1 MSTPYRGNSHRKV
14 MWEAGQTPGAMLGVV
29 GERTMS
35 DEVSGNGDCL
45 YLFAMHGMVTVQG
58 LKQGTPCDRFGWPV
72 GSCYVL
78 RSGRVTGEEEP
89 PSVHQCVTELTTPRE
104 AKRKGEKWW
113 D

>member
-1 MSTPYRGNSHRKV
+1 MSTPYRGSSHRKV

-78 RSGRVTGEEEP
+78 VAEI
-89 PSVHQCVTELTTPRE
+89 
-104 AKRKGEKWW
+104 RKSHWGGGASFCTSICYRAHNP
-113 D
+113 